1 MSAKLSVPMAMGNVI
16 KLSSCYSREDVKTQS
31 VEPFSLR
38 LCVFA
43 RVRFR
48 ESLARNPLTLM
59 TLSYGDCGILCVPCG

>member
-1 MSAKLSVPMAMGNVI
+1 MLAKEARCSQSLASRWLSDNVI
-16 KLSSCYSREDVKTQS
+16 KLSSYYSRKDVKAQS

-48 ESLARNPLTLM
+48 ESLARNPLT
-59 TLSYGDCGILCVPCG
+59 

>member
-16 KLSSCYSREDVKTQS
+16 KLSSYYSREDAKTQS

-43 RVRFR
+43 
-48 ESLARNPLTLM
+48 SLRGLDLEKA
-59 TLSYGDCGILCVPCG
+59 